1 MPNQSEL
8 QNNLIKLEDCCSFN
22 PRANKDSLS
31 KECSFIPM
39 SAVSENGLV
48 DLSNSLSAQDPKKGF
63 SYFENGDV
71 LFAKITPCM
80 ENGKGAI
87 VDNLLNGFGFGSTE
101 FHVIRANSNV
111 ILPEWVY
118 FLTKSDNFRKK
129 AESAMTGSAGQK
141 RVPLT
146 FLKNYR
152 ISLPSLQEQKNN
164 SKILFKIQ
172 KIQMHL
178 ENLLNILDLSI
189 KSRFVEMFDDCNLSL
204 NKSNWVQLK
213 DIAEIVGG
221 ATPKTSVEKYW
232 NGTLPWITPAEIS
245 DDKMFIDSCN
255 RYLTQE
261 GVDSCSLKPVPKGT
275 ILLTSRAPIGKLAIA
290 LVPLYCNQGFKNI
303 VCGSKLNNIYLY
315 YLFKMNVD
323 YLNSLGRGSTFNE
336 ISKSIVEKILI
347 PLPDYDRQVAFSGM
361 VKQINK
367 SKFAIQ
373 KSIEKL
379 EILKKSLMQEYF
391 G

>member
-1 MPNQSEL
+1 M
-8 QNNLIKLEDCCSFN
+8 IFVSF
-22 PRANKDSLS
+22 
-31 KECSFIPM
+31 
-39 SAVSENGLV
+39 
-48 DLSNSLSAQDPKKGF
+48 
-63 SYFENGDV
+63 
-71 LFAKITPCM
+71 
-80 ENGKGAI
+80 
-87 VDNLLNGFGFGSTE
+87 
-101 FHVIRANSNV
+101 
-111 ILPEWVY
+111 
-118 FLTKSDNFRKK
+118 
-129 AESAMTGSAGQK
+129 
-141 RVPLT
+141 
-146 FLKNYR
+146 
-152 ISLPSLQEQKNN
+152 
-164 SKILFKIQ
+164 
-172 KIQMHL
+172 
-178 ENLLNILDLSI
+178 

-367 SKFAIQ
+367 SKFID
-373 KSIEKL
+373 L
-379 EILKKSLMQEYF
+379 EYPINQDLEVA
-391 G
+391 

>member
-22 PRANKDSLS
+22 PRANKDSFS

-48 DLSNSLSAQDPKKGF
+48 DLSNSLSVQEPKKGF

-101 FHVIRANSNV
+101 FHVIRANRQF
-111 ILPEWVY
+111 ITPEWLY

-129 AESAMTGSAGQK
+129 AESSMIGSAGQK

-172 KIQMHL
+172 NILLLL
-178 ENLLNILDLSI
+178 EKLLNVLDLSI

>member
-367 SKFAIQ
+367 SKFID
-373 KSIEKL
+373 L
-379 EILKKSLMQEYF
+379 EYPINQDLEVA
-391 G
+391 

>member
-1 MPNQSEL
+1 MNAKIKEYTLDDVCYCESSNIAQKDLEGNEGNYPIFGASG
-8 QNNLIKLEDCCSFN
+8 LIKNVDFYKQDKEYI
-22 PRANKDSLS
+22 AVVKDGAGIGKVFILPKNSSIIGTLQYILPKYNTDIKYLYYAMVFMNLS
-31 KECSFIPM
+31 KY
-39 SAVSENGLV
+39 
-48 DLSNSLSAQDPKKGF
+48 F
-63 SYFENGDV
+63 S
-71 LFAKITPCM
+71 
-80 ENGKGAI
+80 
-87 VDNLLNGFGFGSTE
+87 GSTIPHIYFKTYKKE
-101 FHVIRANSNV
+101 KINLPTIDIQVKRAS
-111 ILPEWVY
+111 IL
-118 FLTKSDNFRKK
+118 
-129 AESAMTGSAGQK
+129 
-141 RVPLT
+141 
-146 FLKNYR
+146 
-152 ISLPSLQEQKNN
+152 
-164 SKILFKIQ
+164 SKIDEIINKYEQLIEK
-172 KIQMHL
+172 H
-178 ENLLNILDLSI
+178 EILI

-367 SKFAIQ
+367 SKFID
-373 KSIEKL
+373 L
-379 EILKKSLMQEYF
+379 EYPINQDLEVA
-391 G
+391 